1 MGPGRDGDG
10 EAGEAFEVL
19 RQVAAAVEAPLIAGA
34 RARCVADVDRAARAG
49 DRALHI
55 AEPSVGPFEVTPERS
70 STAGV
75 LDHVLQAG
83 LVEAVEAGE
92 PVSEHAGAGLDVA
105 GRIVADRLLR
115 EPRHDAQMRI
125 DRMAITGRDGDDERE
140 LVGRAAPGLSGLLA
154 ALIGVVGLELARR
167 PVPRVPL
174 PH

>member
-10 EAGEAFEVL
+10 EAGETFEVL
-19 RQVAAAVEAPLIAGA
+19 RQVEAAVEAPFIAGEVA
-34 RARCVADVDRAARAG
+34 RRVADVDRPARAG

-55 AEPSVGPFEVTPERS
+55 AEPSVGPFEIASERS

-75 LDHVLQAG
+75 LDHVPQAG

-92 PVSEHAGAGLDVA
+92 PVGEHTRADLDVA

-125 DRMAITGRDGDDERE
+125 DRMAVTRRDGDDERE
-140 LVGRAAPGLSGLLA
+140 FVRRTAPRLSGLLA
-154 ALIGVVGLELARR
+154 ALIGVV
-167 PVPRVPL
+167 
-174 PH
+174 